1 MNVIRFLKKCLTD
14 RPAAWRSMRLVM
26 RSVYGQIHWALRPDV
41 PICYRI
47 PSGGLLLLERDH
59 SFTQAFWPGVDQY
72 EPDVRAA
79 LLHFLKPGD
88 VFVDCGANIGYF
100 SVLAGHLVSPMGKVI
115 AIEANPLTQPLLDRN
130 LRLNGFGKI
139 VRCALASSAGD
150 LELFMPR
157 AGDAYSSMRTGGLVT
172 GTDIKRFPVPGRTL
186 DEVVSSLSLQRLD
199 LIKIDIEGAEL
210 DVLRSA
216 KRVMREL
223 RPMIICEYGANTW
236 PAFGARKEDLLLLL
250 KQWNYRV
257 GIFDP
262 TTKQINPVSER
273 VWISAYANLVLFPLE
288 RDDSVKWRDPCI
300 KSVVSG
306 GEVTQAPSSV
316 RTKW

>member
-1 MNVIRFLKKCLTD
+1 
-14 RPAAWRSMRLVM
+14 
-26 RSVYGQIHWALRPDV
+26 
-41 PICYRI
+41 
-47 PSGGLLLLERDH
+47 
-59 SFTQAFWPGVDQY
+59 
-72 EPDVRAA
+72 
-79 LLHFLKPGD
+79 
-88 VFVDCGANIGYF
+88 
-100 SVLAGHLVSPMGKVI
+100 
-115 AIEANPLTQPLLDRN
+115 
-130 LRLNGFGKI
+130 
-139 VRCALASSAGD
+139 
-150 LELFMPR
+150 
-157 AGDAYSSMRTGGLVT
+157 VT
-172 GTDIKRFPVPGRTL
+172 GIDIERFPVPGRTL

-223 RPMIICEYGANTW
+223 RPMIICEYGTNTW

-273 VWISAYANLVLFPLE
+273 VWRSAYANLVLFPLE
-288 RDDSVKWRDPCI
+288 RDDSFKWRDPCI

-306 GEVTQAPSSV
+306 GDANAPSSV